1 MTGPMPDGHK
11 PPVRRDVQPPYARMS
26 LMDLKTKIEADEYV
40 IDHDAVAR
48 AMLRRSPLVLEP
60 VEPELDA
67 FLEQCQALLA
77 LDDPADPDD
86 AG

>member
-1 MTGPMPDGHK
+1 MGGHQ
-11 PPVRRDVQPPYARMS
+11 PLVRRSVQPRPASRTRMS

-48 AMLRRSPLVLEP
+48 ALLRRSPLVLEP
-60 VEPELDA
+60 VEADLDA

-77 LDDPADPDD
+77 GDDPPDPPDPV
-86 AG
+86 